1 MPTPDVPALQ
11 VLLHGVHVAT
21 ITSLGADRTILSFQ
35 DAYEADP
42 ARPTLSLSFKDALG
56 QLLPQERVYS
66 AALMP
71 FFSNLLPE
79 GHLREYLAQRGQVHP
94 KREFYLL
101 WLLGQDLPGALV
113 VRPPDG
119 QQLPPASDVSEENGK
134 QQAGE
139 ARRGVPLRFSLAGV
153 QLKFSAL
160 QASSGG
166 LTIPASGIGGDWI
179 VKLPSE
185 RFEAVPENEFSML
198 ELARGVG
205 IEVPVAKLI
214 DLKDID
220 KLPEDLGPLRGSQ
233 ALAVARFDR
242 TPAGGPVHMEDFAQ
256 VFGLYPA
263 DKYKTRSLMNI
274 ARVLSAEGEYED
286 VLEFIRRITFNAL
299 IGNADAHLKNWSL
312 LYPNRRSPRL
322 SPAYDLVST
331 IAYIQDDVA
340 GLKYSRTKHFSELT
354 LEEFSHLASR
364 AGLPEAAVLNTVKET
379 VARFQEHWAAQRTH
393 LPLSAATISGI
404 TAQLAKIPLVR
415 QVKY

>member
-1 MPTPDVPALQ
+1 VPTPDVQALQ
-11 VLLHGVHVAT
+11 VLLHGTHIAT
-21 ITSLGADRTILSFQ
+21 ITNLGADRTILSFE
-35 DAYEADP
+35 ASYEADP

-56 QLLPQERVYS
+56 QLLPQARVYNT
-66 AALMP
+66 ALMP

-79 GHLREYLAQRGQVHP
+79 GHLREYLAQRGHVHP

-113 VRPPDG
+113 VKPPNG
-119 QQLPPASDVSEENGK
+119 QQLPPVSDDSKENNTGR
-134 QQAGE
+134 AGE
-139 ARRGVPLRFSLAGV
+139 ARAAPPLRFSLAGV

-160 QASSGG
+160 RSSSGG
-166 LTIPASGIGGDWI
+166 LTIPASGVGGDWI

-198 ELARGVG
+198 ELARRVG
-205 IEVPVAKLI
+205 IGVPVAKLI

-220 KLPEDLGPLRGSQ
+220 KLPEGLGSLRGSQ
-233 ALAVARFDR
+233 VLAVARFDR
-242 TPAGGPVHMEDFAQ
+242 MPAGDAIHMEDFAQ
-256 VFGLYPA
+256 VFGLYPD

-274 ARVLSAEGEYED
+274 AKVLSAEGEYDD

-299 IGNADAHLKNWSL
+299 IGNADSHLKNWSL

-322 SPAYDLVST
+322 SPAYDLVCT
-331 IAYIQDDVA
+331 IAYIQDDNA
-340 GLKYSRTKHFSELT
+340 ALKYSRTRKFSELT

-364 AGLPEAAVLNTVKET
+364 AGLPEAAVLNTLKET
-379 VARFQEHWAAQRTH
+379 VARFQEHWARERAH
-393 LPLSAATISGI
+393 LPLSAAVISGI